1 MIVIENDILENLI
14 KLVKQK
20 IYENNQVFLS
30 DDELILFLLLN
41 NKEIEIDLK

>member
-14 KLVKQK
+14 KLVKEK